1 MIILFLRSLVI
12 YLKRMKWK
20 QNYNSWEFFGS
31 LKILVKTIHEKMII
45 GKTNFGKNVSPKK
58 KFEKKLSEK
67 IINNDFRENILLE

>member
-1 MIILFLRSLVI
+1 M
-12 YLKRMKWK
+12 
-20 QNYNSWEFFGS
+20 
-31 LKILVKTIHEKMII
+31 KTIHEKMII